1 MPQQVRV
8 LPGKLH
14 SIPFFNSN
22 SPEVVQ
28 VDC

>member
-1 MPQQVRV
+1 MRV